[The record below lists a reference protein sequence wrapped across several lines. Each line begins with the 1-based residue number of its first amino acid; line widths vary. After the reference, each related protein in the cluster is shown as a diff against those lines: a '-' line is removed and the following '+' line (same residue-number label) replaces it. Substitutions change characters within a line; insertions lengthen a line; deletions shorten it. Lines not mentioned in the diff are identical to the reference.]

1 LNTTRGNQVQIN
13 TFDLTFNGTILPDHD
28 PKQVKADFAQMFC
41 IEDPSLLK
49 ELFSGE
55 TVILRTGLERKTAGS
70 YYRKLQELGSEA
82 TLVSSG
88 KQHAKPGDVIL
99 KLILEPPGPPRITRE
114 VTRNYGMDREILIRR
129 EGEIDKSWP
138 VSSSK
143 IKSMRHKS
151 PTTEV
156 VAQETV
162 AAPVAP
168 VETYASQAQNLR
180 SAPSSTVH
188 IARLQK
194 LADREQEAA
203 NKKAKQEACSMVIL
217 ESAELE
223 LDRLQQQRQQTVS
236 SAQEEVSRLKNLEAE
251 VNHITT
257 QKMENIEEMAE
268 TASTQANEEVS
279 RLRQL
284 ALDKSQENEGE
295 IAKLQELEQE
305 ARERSEATI
314 AKLETQKNESTS
326 RALLEINQLEE
337 TRQDNRRKAE
347 DDIARLEQQLKDIR
361 HQLTMDMEE
370 LDQQESDIELM
381 KDHSSRQ
388 LDQEI
393 ALALD
398 TEQAEIAPLREAG
411 KAATQRTEEQ
421 LARLQEL
428 QLQAMDK
435 KNVELAK
442 LTSMELDVRQECKD
456 SLAKLQEGTKT
467 TQSRAEQQLQ
477 RLKKMEQ
484 EIRDKENEELLKIR
498 SGQ

>member
-1 LNTTRGNQVQIN
+1 VQIN

-55 TVILRTGLERKTAGS
+55 TVILRTGLERKTAGA

-82 TLVSSG
+82 ALVSSG
-88 KQHAKPGDVIL
+88 KQRAKPGEVIL
-99 KLILEPPGPPRITRE
+99 KLMLEPPGPPRITRE

-143 IKSMRHKS
+143 IKSLRHKS
-151 PTTEV
+151 TTTEF
-156 VAQETV
+156 VAQETG
-162 AAPVAP
+162 AEPVATVAP
-168 VETYASQAQNLR
+168 QAQNLR
-180 SAPSSTVH
+180 SAPSSKLH

-194 LADREQEAA
+194 LVDREQEAA
-203 NKKAKQEACSMVIL
+203 NEKAKQEACSMVIL

-223 LDRLQQQRQQTVS
+223 LERLQKKRQQTVS
-236 SAQEEVSRLKNLEAE
+236 SAQDEVSRLKRLEAE
-251 VNHITT
+251 VKHITG
-257 QKMENIEEMAE
+257 QKMKNFEEMAE
-268 TASTQANEEVS
+268 TASTQAKEEII

-284 ALDKSQENEGE
+284 ALEKSQENDSE
-295 IAKLQELEQE
+295 IAKLQGLEQE

-314 AKLETQKNESTS
+314 AKLENQKNESTS
-326 RALLEINQLEE
+326 RALQEINQLEE
-337 TRQDNRRKAE
+337 TRQESRRKAE
-347 DDIARLEQQLKDIR
+347 DDIAQLEQQLKDIR